1 MIEIY
6 KAETSDLD
14 RIKFNHWA
22 RDMKNSKAI
31 KNFKRYMSNPLVHS
45 FTIYD
50 TAIDKPV
57 AIMACHEYI
66 EKCWYCCVVADE
78 CFGNN
83 PKYAM
88 KMKHLAHCVIA
99 DFGMQYVQTKSE
111 DEPSLNKWHEFI
123 GFKQEKKLPNHKN
136 GIDYIIWSM

>member
-6 KAETSDLD
+6 KSETGDLD
-14 RIKFNHWA
+14 RIKFNYWA

-31 KNFKRYMSNPLVHS
+31 KAFKRYMSNPMVQS

-78 CFGNN
+78 CFGDN
-83 PKYAM
+83 PKYAI
-88 KMKHLAHCVIA
+88 KMKHLAHCVIK

-111 DEPSLNKWHEFI
+111 DEPRLNKWHEFI
-123 GFKQEKKLPNHKN
+123 GFKREKSLPNHKN
-136 GIDYIIWSM
+136 GINYIIWSM